1 MGECKAK
8 LIQTNLG
15 KFRHNQYLFVYT
27 FILKNKK
34 KGFNKPYLKI
44 NKQTIYVLT
53 IIAKSN
59 KN

>member
-15 KFRHNQYLFVYT
+15 KFRHNHYLFIYT

-34 KGFNKPYLKI
+34 KGFYKPYLKI
-44 NKQTIYVLT
+44 NK
-53 IIAKSN
+53 
-59 KN
+59 